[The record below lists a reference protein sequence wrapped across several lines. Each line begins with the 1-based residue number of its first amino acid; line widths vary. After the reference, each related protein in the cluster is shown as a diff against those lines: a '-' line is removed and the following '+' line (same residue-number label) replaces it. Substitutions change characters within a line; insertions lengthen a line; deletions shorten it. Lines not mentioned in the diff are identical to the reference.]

1 MEMPFEVLLRSSW
14 TGAEP
19 IIRHVAGQDL
29 RPFGLKR
36 RIDYI
41 PAMADL
47 ILKIGNKNYSSWS
60 LRGWLA
66 AKAAGLEF
74 EEQLI
79 RLFEDGHAETMDA
92 ETPAGKVPVLI
103 HGDRVIWEFLAIAE
117 YLAELAPERNM
128 WPADAGQRARARA
141 VSTEMATG
149 FFGLRNQ
156 FPMNIRRRVEGLAP
170 TPETMRDIARI
181 QDIWRDCLSE
191 AKGGPYLFGP
201 FSIADVMYAPVVFRF
216 QGYGIEAD
224 QTARQYM
231 DAMLANEWIQEW
243 TAAALQEPWIVDED
257 EV

>member
-1 MEMPFEVLLRSSW
+1 M
-14 TGAEP
+14 
-19 IIRHVAGQDL
+19 
-29 RPFGLKR
+29 RPLGLKGY
-36 RIDYI
+36 IDYI

-79 RLFEDGHAETMDA
+79 RLFEDGHSETMDA
-92 ETPAGKVPVLI
+92 ETPAGKVPVLM
-103 HGDRVIWEFLAIAE
+103 HGSLAIWESLAIAE
-117 YLAELAPERNM
+117 YLAELAPDQNM
-128 WPADAGQRARARA
+128 WPADAGHRARARA

-156 FPMNIRRRVEGLAP
+156 FPMNIRRRVEGLVP
-170 TPETMRDIARI
+170 TPEAERDIARI
-181 QDIWRDCLSE
+181 LSIWRDCRESAE
-191 AKGGPYLFGP
+191 AGPYLFGA

-216 QGYGIEAD
+216 QGYGIEPDAVG
-224 QTARQYM
+224 RQYM
-231 DAMLANEWIQEW
+231 DAMLANEWIKEW
-243 TAAALQEPWIVDED
+243 VAAALTEPWIVDED

>member
-1 MEMPFEVLLRSSW
+1 
-14 TGAEP
+14 
-19 IIRHVAGQDL
+19 
-29 RPFGLKR
+29 
-36 RIDYI
+36 
-41 PAMADL
+41 MADL

-79 RLFEDGHAETMDA
+79 RLFEDGHAGAMDA
-92 ETPAGKVPVLI
+92 ETPAGKVPVLR
-103 HGDRVIWEFLAIAE
+103 HGERVIWESLAIAE
-117 YLAELAPERNM
+117 YLAELASERDM
-128 WPADAGQRARARA
+128 WPADAGQRAWARA

-156 FPMNIRRRVEGLAP
+156 FPMNIRRRVEGMAP
-170 TPETMRDIARI
+170 TPEAMRDIARI
-181 QDIWRDCLSE
+181 QEIWQECRAA

-216 QGYGIEAD
+216 QGYGIDAG

-231 DAMLANEWIQEW
+231 DAMLANEWVQEW